1 MKTTSAQ
8 RTNFGRARSSGAGA
22 LAHPITYGLGADSAR
37 RESQLWLH
45 SRVQTAKA
53 RATRSAVG
61 LWIDHRKAVIV
72 FVTDGEVTT
81 TLILSRIDKQPGR
94 SAGLRSTARFEP
106 QLVPAD
112 DSRERRFSGQ
122 LDIYY
127 DAVIAS
133 LRGARSI
140 LIFGPGEASGEL
152 RRRLAVNKQDR
163 RTFVFEVADKMTN
176 RQIAAKTKEWLE
188 TGRLETPS
196 PRRRSGR
203 PTR

>member
-1 MKTTSAQ
+1 MNISNAQ
-8 RTNFGRARSSGAGA
+8 RMNFGRVRSSGAGA

-53 RATRSAVG
+53 RATRSGVG

-72 FVTDGEVTT
+72 FITEGEATT

-163 RTFVFEVADKMTN
+163 RMFVFEVADKMTN
-176 RQIAAKTKEWLE
+176 RQIAAKTREWLE